1 MIKVKIHQAYAKA
14 RENEGNIDQ
23 ALEAYNRAGDHESR
37 IRLLLAKNR
46 PAEAEEVVRE
56 HESTDGANL
65 GMIFRLT
72 FLAVL
77 AQFLVARY
85 FIRKGDYGSGIEFL
99 VISKCNTEAFQL
111 AQQHGQMETYSKIIM
126 NTGNKEDYY
135 RYKVYSIKSN
145 LVFIFYI

>member
-65 GMIFRLT
+65 GMIFWLT

-77 AQFLVARY
+77 Y
-85 FIRKGDYGSGIEFL
+85 
-99 VISKCNTEAFQL
+99 
-111 AQQHGQMETYSKIIM
+111 HG
-126 NTGNKEDYY
+126 
-135 RYKVYSIKSN
+135 
-145 LVFIFYI
+145 F